1 MTILKAFLLGIWDM
15 VEIVL
20 LNVIPIVLMLVE
32 LNGNKKYID
41 GTVTFYVDVWI
52 KYLAITMACY
62 ALIISAFN
70 IVGSIIDKAR
80 RRSKEMV

>member
-80 RRSKEMV
+80 RRKEEMV

>member
-1 MTILKAFLLGIWDM
+1 M
-15 VEIVL
+15 VEIVI

-32 LNGNKKYID
+32 LNGNKKYVD
-41 GTVTFYVDVWI
+41 GTVTFYLDVWI
-52 KYLAITMACY
+52 KYLAITIACY

-70 IVGSIIDKAR
+70 IVGSIIEKAR